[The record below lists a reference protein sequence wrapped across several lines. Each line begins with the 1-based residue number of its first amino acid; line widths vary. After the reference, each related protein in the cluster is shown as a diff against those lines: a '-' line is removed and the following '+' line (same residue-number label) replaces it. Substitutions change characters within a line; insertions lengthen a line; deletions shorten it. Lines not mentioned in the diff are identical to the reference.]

1 MVSHSRSTRAPS
13 PRFIEPP
20 WAESLDAESEIAAI
34 PETSQVR
41 GLLIAPMLADLKKRG
56 WKKPLPRE
64 RYVGFNLYPL
74 REHARLLVD
83 TCQMLFPDKP
93 LRESLRKVGRAA
105 PAAFSAS
112 TLGKVTLGAA
122 EGVHDIVTAF
132 AKGYELNMQPGR
144 AVVTEM
150 NRRSMIVSLDDV
162 HYFIDSH
169 HIGAF
174 EGALKRAGVRGQVL
188 IARRARGAAELL
200 LQW

>member
-1 MVSHSRSTRAPS
+1 MVPHSVSSRAPS
-13 PRFIEPP
+13 PQFVEPP
-20 WAESLDAESEIAAI
+20 WGEPLDAEAEIAAI
-34 PETSQVR
+34 PEAAQVR

-56 WKKPLPRE
+56 WQKPLPRE

-83 TCQMLFPDKP
+83 TCHCAFSDKP
-93 LRESLRKVGRAA
+93 LREALRKVGRAA
-105 PAAFSAS
+105 PAAFGSS

-144 AVVTEM
+144 AVVTESH
-150 NRRSMIVSLDDV
+150 RRHMIVSLSDV
-162 HYFIDSH
+162 HYFLDSH

-174 EGALKRAGVRGQVL
+174 EGALKRAGVKGRVTIAPRGV
-188 IARRARGAAELL
+188 AAAELL

>member
-1 MVSHSRSTRAPS
+1 VASHSRSTRAPS
-13 PRFIEPP
+13 PRFLEPP
-20 WAESLDAESEIAAI
+20 WDEALDVESELAAI
-34 PETSQVR
+34 PEAAQVR

-56 WKKPLPRE
+56 WKQPLPRD

-74 REHARLLVD
+74 REHARMLVD
-83 TCQMLFPDKP
+83 AWQMFFPDKP
-93 LRESLRKVGRAA
+93 LREGLRKLGRAA

-144 AVVTEM
+144 ATVTETH
-150 NRRSMIVSLDDV
+150 RRSMVVSLEEV
-162 HYFIDSH
+162 HYFLDSH
-169 HIGAF
+169 HVGAF
-174 EGALKRAGVRGQVL
+174 EGALKRAGVKGHVL
-188 IARRARGAAELL
+188 IARHGRAAAELS